1 MYEKAKV
8 SSVIIAGRYIE
19 CLMLPD
25 GSFRIAVSQVS
36 QLLPE
41 FTTPNNALRELKAL
55 LGKDSSLLNTTEK
68 ILSELHSQAVNTVT
82 LETFNAVILE
92 LGLRGNETAK
102 DMLRALSGASLLSV
116 VSDAFGVKFTQEQTV
131 EVVFRCTEHLNI
143 FYSTLTVWWKSDGAE
158 QSEYS
163 QLVDEFKLCAN
174 LPAKPVSEYSTEEL
188 QLANTAET
196 IYCAYRR
203 IGISHEQALLYF

>member
-8 SSVIIAGRYIE
+8 SSVIIAGRYVE
-19 CLMLPD
+19 CLMLPS
-25 GSFRIAVSQVS
+25 GEFVISVTQCNEVLKFSASPQNSFRSVQRI
-36 QLLPE
+36 
-41 FTTPNNALRELKAL
+41 
-55 LGKDSSLLNTTEK
+55 LGNGIQPLHSEK
-68 ILSELHSQAVNTVT
+68 VLSELNPNKVLTIT
-82 LETFNAVILE
+82 LEQFNNLLVE
-92 LGLRGNETAK
+92 LTASGNETAK
-102 DMLRALSGASLLSV
+102 DMLRSLSGASLKSIFAA
-116 VSDAFGVKFTQEQTV
+116 AFGVKFTQEQTV